1 MTNRMLTRWDAA
13 VRKRRAA
20 ILRLIS
26 KFKLAKGKTKAK
38 RRSNINNAMHYG
50 VMDRHQLHWHKIN
63 GVWFLNSVRSRRL
76 RC

>member
-13 VRKRRAA
+13 VKKRRAA

-26 KFKLAKGKTKAK
+26 KFKLAKGKTKD
-38 RRSNINNAMHYG
+38 NINNAMHYG

-63 GVWFLNSVRSRRL
+63 GVCVLNSVRSRRL
-76 RC
+76 RK